1 MLGSDLGAPYSV
13 LLLPNVAL
21 ACTELELPSSSSG
34 KRKRL
39 EGHREAKAGG
49 TESWPSSAITSS
61 VTTNSVSS
69 SVKWNC

>member
-1 MLGSDLGAPYSV
+1 MLGSDLGA

-21 ACTELELPSSSSG
+21 PNVNSELPSSRYG

-39 EGHREAKAGG
+39 EGHGAAEAGG
-49 TESWPSSAITSS
+49 TESCPSSAITSS